1 MGEKDGGG
9 GSSGGGGGEAVREP
23 NSTALASDVS
33 SCYLFP
39 VARRF
44 HTNCDTDGSSAGVRV
59 EPESTSG
66 QKLKNMRDQG
76 RGHARNAPATRHPSE
91 SSFSST
97 PPSSH
102 LLPLCWGGTPFVR
115 IYLLTTTPPDV
126 MKSWS
131 PWTGRLCRR
140 VHAGRYCTPSS
151 LNTCT
156 GM

>member
-76 RGHARNAPATRHPSE
+76 RGHARNAPVLKIMSR
-91 SSFSST
+91 
-97 PPSSH
+97 
-102 LLPLCWGGTPFVR
+102 C
-115 IYLLTTTPPDV
+115 ID
-126 MKSWS
+126 
-131 PWTGRLCRR
+131 
-140 VHAGRYCTPSS
+140 
-151 LNTCT
+151 
-156 GM
+156 

>member
-1 MGEKDGGG
+1 MVVVVVKPYVNRIRQRWHPMSPPAT
-9 GSSGGGGGEAVREP
+9 SSQLRAGFIQTVIQTGVVRVCGW
-23 NSTALASDVS
+23 T
-33 SCYLFP
+33 
-39 VARRF
+39 
-44 HTNCDTDGSSAGVRV
+44 V

-115 IYLLTTTPPDV
+115 IYLLTTPPDV